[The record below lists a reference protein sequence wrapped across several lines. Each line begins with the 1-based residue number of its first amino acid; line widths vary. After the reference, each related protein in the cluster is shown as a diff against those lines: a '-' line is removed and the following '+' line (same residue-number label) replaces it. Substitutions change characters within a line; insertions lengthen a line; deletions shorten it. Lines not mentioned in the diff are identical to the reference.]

1 LIVQAGPKRGQE
13 GVAGFLWLLVEAD
26 VRPQDTEGVSDLTC
40 AMATFTVQLVNK
52 RKGLDLSIQVP
63 DNQTIY
69 DASLD
74 AGLDLPYSCGTGN
87 CSSCTGRLEEGRVEH
102 DNQKFLTDDQLAAGF
117 VLLCTARPLSDCRIR
132 THQEAYLV

>member
-1 LIVQAGPKRGQE
+1 MSPFSVQLMNKKRG
-13 GVAGFLWLLVEAD
+13 
-26 VRPQDTEGVSDLTC
+26 
-40 AMATFTVQLVNK
+40 
-52 RKGLDLSIQVP
+52 LDNTIEVKP
-63 DNQTIY
+63 GQTIY

-87 CSSCTGRLEEGRVEH
+87 CSSCTGRLEAGQVEH
-102 DNQKFLTDDQLAAGF
+102 ENQKFLTDEQITSGF